1 MMPGKRQNEHRFEGT
16 IVRDDSIAKGYM
28 KHYVPVPDDVARALQ
43 SAGNGRL
50 IGSIDGV
57 EFSRTMQRRPDGGP
71 CIRFGAAWLR
81 DAGLEEGALV
91 GIVLRI
97 DPTPDRVEIPDE
109 LSRALATLPGVA
121 KYWASLTPGRR
132 RTLAYA
138 VERAK
143 RPETRE
149 RRVDA
154 LIELLQDEQLERE

>member
-1 MMPGKRQNEHRFEGT
+1 MMPGKRQHEHRFEGT

-28 KHYVPVPDDVARALQ
+28 KHYVPVPDEVALALQ
-43 SAGNGRL
+43 SAGSGRL

-71 CIRFGAAWLR
+71 CIRFGAGWLR
-81 DAGLEEGALV
+81 DAGLKDGALV
-91 GIVLRI
+91 AIVLRI
-97 DPTPDRVEIPDE
+97 DPSPDRVEIPEE
-109 LSRALATLPGVA
+109 LSRALNTLPVVA

-132 RTLAYA
+132 RTLAYSI
-138 VERAK
+138 ERAK

-154 LIELLQDEQLERE
+154 LVELLQDEQLAGE